1 MTYETSR
8 TWRPILQRILRSLT
22 PRPKTAT
29 DNLPLGVSRDQAA
42 SLAQL
47 VAHPTFKAYS
57 LLLESVGEQL
67 LKDVLSGLPHEQ
79 YLAKCGEMR
88 MLERLIELPH
98 VILDKVAKLEDR
110 KDARF
115 KSIADAD
122 AARANTF
129 VSTPF
134 WDGYIASR

>member
-1 MTYETSR
+1 M
-8 TWRPILQRILRSLT
+8 
-22 PRPKTAT
+22 
-29 DNLPLGVSRDQAA
+29 
-42 SLAQL
+42 
-47 VAHPTFKAYS
+47 AHPTFKAYS
-57 LLLESVGEQL
+57 QLLESVGEQL

-110 KDARF
+110 KDARL
-115 KSIADAD
+115 KSLADAD

-134 WDGYIASR
+134 WDGFVSTR